1 MQDTTR
7 WAILFIQLSFFLI
20 FRVYA
25 SCIIDEN
32 GLVTNYGPT
41 YIPIRSV
48 KYDRINIDCEDVD
61 FDHVVKLKE
70 FEKTARNHI
79 GEVKPI
85 IIMNVDNIDPIDYT
99 RFPKTLYLS
108 IKKFKKYNLDAFFI
122 ITQAPGQSVFNIAQR
137 RLSLISHDLS
147 GLVLPHN
154 FFGTHLNISGL
165 TIDAEL
171 EKINLKRT
179 GEILAEIW
187 NMNMIDRHQV
197 VAEYIDPPESSDDI
211 VRFIDTQFTLD
222 CIIDQ

>member
-1 MQDTTR
+1 MLS
-7 WAILFIQLSFFLI
+7 ILNFEIHPFFIL
-20 FRVYA
+20 RVYA
-25 SCIIDEN
+25 SCVIDDT
-32 GLVTNYGPT
+32 GLVTTAGPT
-41 YIPIRSV
+41 YISIRSA
-48 KYDRINIDCEDVD
+48 KHDRISIDYEEID

-85 IIMNVDNIDPIDYT
+85 IIMNVDNIDPMDYT

-108 IKKFKKYNLDAFFI
+108 IKKFKKYNLDAFI
-122 ITQAPGQSVFNIAQR
+122 LVTQAPGQSIFGIAER
-137 RLSLISHDLS
+137 RLALISHDLS

-154 FFGTHLNISGL
+154 YFGTHLNISGL
-165 TIDAEL
+165 TVDAES
-171 EKINLKRT
+171 EKMNFKRT

-197 VAEYIDPPESSDDI
+197 VAEYIDPPESADDM
-211 VRFIDTQFTLD
+211 VRFIDAQFTLD